1 MDLNLIAFIIA
12 ILPVALSP
20 GASFTLAI
28 NNTLSAGSRGLAA
41 IIVGTALGIY
51 THALLIGSGISA
63 LLLHSPRVFTLLS
76 FAGSLYLFWLG
87 VQLIKRGRNVASP
100 YLSARP
106 RQTTMKEAWL
116 ANVLNPKAVM
126 LYLTVVSQFAGKQ
139 SAFAHFLLLAT
150 VHILIMSLWLVLVC
164 FALLTSA
171 KLINIQK
178 MGFFINVIG
187 GAVLVIFAMH
197 NFAQLLLK
205 LMGLSW

>member
-28 NNTLSAGSRGLAA
+28 NNTLTAGRRGLAA

-63 LLLHSPRVFTLLS
+63 LLVQSPRVFTLLS
-76 FAGSLYLFWLG
+76 FAGTIYLFWLG

-100 YLSARP
+100 YVSPRP
-106 RQTTMKEAWL
+106 RHTTLKEAWL

-126 LYLTVVSQFAGKQ
+126 LYLTVVSQFAGKHG
-139 SAFAHFLLLAT
+139 AFAHFLLLAT
-150 VHILIMSLWLVLVC
+150 VHILIMSLWLMLVC
-164 FALLTSA
+164 YALLTSA

-178 MGFFINVIG
+178 IGFFINVIG

-197 NFAQLLLK
+197 NFAQLLMK
-205 LMGLSW
+205 LMGLTW

>member
-1 MDLNLIAFIIA
+1 MDLNLVAFIIA

-28 NNTLSAGSRGLAA
+28 NNTLTAGSRGLAA
-41 IIVGTALGIY
+41 IIIGTALGIY

-63 LLLHSPRVFTLLS
+63 LLLHSPTIFTLLS
-76 FAGSLYLFWLG
+76 FAGTVYLFWLG

-100 YLSARP
+100 YVSPHP
-106 RQTTMKEAWL
+106 RRTSVKEAWL

-139 SAFAHFLLLAT
+139 GALAHFLLLAT
-150 VHILIMSLWLVLVC
+150 VHILIMSLWLIVVC
-164 FALLTSA
+164 YALLTSA

-178 MGFFINVIG
+178 IGFFINVIG

-197 NFAQLLLK
+197 SFAQLLLK

>member
-1 MDLNLIAFIIA
+1 MDLNLVAFIIA

-28 NNTLSAGSRGLAA
+28 NNTLTAGSRGLAA
-41 IIVGTALGIY
+41 IIIGTALGIY

-63 LLLHSPRVFTLLS
+63 LLLHSPTIFTLLS
-76 FAGSLYLFWLG
+76 FAGTVYLFWLG

-100 YLSARP
+100 YVSPHP
-106 RQTTMKEAWL
+106 RRTSVKEAWL

-139 SAFAHFLLLAT
+139 GALAHFLLLAT
-150 VHILIMSLWLVLVC
+150 VHILIMSLWLIVVC
-164 FALLTSA
+164 YALQTSA

-178 MGFFINVIG
+178 IGFFINVIG

-197 NFAQLLLK
+197 SFAQLLLK

>member
-1 MDLNLIAFIIA
+1 MDLNLVAFIIA

-28 NNTLSAGSRGLAA
+28 NNTLTAGSRGLAA
-41 IIVGTALGIY
+41 IIIGTALGIY

-63 LLLHSPRVFTLLS
+63 LLLHSPTVFTLLS
-76 FAGSLYLFWLG
+76 FAGTVYLFWLG

-100 YLSARP
+100 YVSPHP
-106 RQTTMKEAWL
+106 RRTSVKEAWL

-139 SAFAHFLLLAT
+139 GALAHFLLLAT
-150 VHILIMSLWLVLVC
+150 VHILIMSLWLIVVC
-164 FALLTSA
+164 YALLTSA

-178 MGFFINVIG
+178 IGFFINVIG

-197 NFAQLLLK
+197 SFAQLLLK

>member
-1 MDLNLIAFIIA
+1 MDLNLVAFIIA

-28 NNTLSAGSRGLAA
+28 NNTLTAGSRGLAA
-41 IIVGTALGIY
+41 IIIGTALGIY

-63 LLLHSPRVFTLLS
+63 LLLHSPTILTLLS
-76 FAGSLYLFWLG
+76 FAGTVYLFWLG

-100 YLSARP
+100 YVSPHP
-106 RQTTMKEAWL
+106 RRTSVKEAWL

-139 SAFAHFLLLAT
+139 GALAHFLLLAT
-150 VHILIMSLWLVLVC
+150 VHILIMSLWLIVVC
-164 FALLTSA
+164 YALLTSA

-178 MGFFINVIG
+178 IGFFINVIG

-197 NFAQLLLK
+197 SFAQLLLK